1 MRSHMFAVF
10 TAGLLAAGAAMA
22 ASPMTVTTVIEKEIV
37 VRDTTGGVKVNRVPA
52 LTVVPGDT
60 VVYTYNLK
68 NGGKAPSENIIIVAP
83 IPTQMKYIDK
93 SATTQSVLVTFSV
106 DAGKSF
112 GEATKLEVTDKDGK
126 RRAAGPHDYTHIR
139 WVMSVPL
146 DGGATKAVA
155 FRAVL
160 E

>member
-10 TAGLLAAGAAMA
+10 AAGLLATGAAIA
-22 ASPMTVTTVIEKEIV
+22 ASPMTVTTVVEKEV
-37 VRDTTGGVKVNRVPA
+37 VARDAKGGVKVDRVPA

-60 VVYTYNLK
+60 IVYTYNLK
-68 NGGKAPSENIIIVAP
+68 NGGRAPSENIIIVAP
-83 IPTQMKYIDK
+83 IPAQMKYIDK
-93 SATTQSVLVTFSV
+93 SATTQSALVTFSV

-112 GEATKLEVTDKDGK
+112 GDAAKLEVMDKTGK
-126 RRAAGPHDYTHIR
+126 RRAAGPQDYTHIR
-139 WVMSVPL
+139 WVMNVPL

>member
-1 MRSHMFAVF
+1 MRSPFFVLSA
-10 TAGLLAAGAAMA
+10 AALLAGAAFA
-22 ASPMTVTTVIEKEIV
+22 ASPMSVTTLVEKEVV
-37 VRDTTGGVKVNRVPA
+37 VRDTKGGVKVNRIPA

-83 IPTQMKYIDK
+83 IPAQMKYIDK
-93 SATTQSVLVTFSV
+93 SATTQSTIVTFSV

-112 GEATKLEVTDKDGK
+112 GEAAKLEVTDKDGK
-126 RRAAGPHDYTHIR
+126 RRPAGAGDYTHIR

-146 DGGATKAVA
+146 DGGTARAVA

>member
-1 MRSHMFAVF
+1 MRSHILAVF
-10 TAGLLAAGAAMA
+10 AAGLLASGAALA
-22 ASPMTVTTVIEKEIV
+22 ASPMSVTTQVEKEVV
-37 VRDTTGGVKVNRVPA
+37 VRDTKGGVKVNRIPA

-68 NGGKAPSENIIIVAP
+68 NGGQAPSENIVIVAP
-83 IPTQMKYIDK
+83 IPNQMKYIDK
-93 SATTQSVLVTFSV
+93 SATTQSAIVTFSV

-112 GEATKLEVTDKDGK
+112 AEATKLQVMDKDGK
-126 RRAAGPHDYTHIR
+126 RRQAGPDDYTHIR
-139 WVMSVPL
+139 WVMNVPL
-146 DGGATKAVA
+146 DGGTTRAVA

>member
-1 MRSHMFAVF
+1 MRSFFAVF
-10 TAGLLAAGAAMA
+10 AAGFLAASAYA
-22 ASPMTVTTVIEKEIV
+22 ASPMSVTTVIEKEVV
-37 VRDTTGGVKVNRVPA
+37 VRDAKGIVKVNRIPA
-52 LTVVPGDT
+52 ATVVPGDT

-83 IPTQMKYIDK
+83 IPPQMKYVDK
-93 SATTQSVLVTFSV
+93 SASAQAAVVTFSV

-112 GEATKLEVTDKDGK
+112 GEAAKLEVTDKDGK
-126 RRAAGPHDYTHIR
+126 KRPAGPDDYTHIR
-139 WVMSVPL
+139 WVVTVPL
-146 DGGATKAVA
+146 DGGQTRAVA